1 MVLSCICG
9 IFFSFCA
16 CPGIVGDARLTLRHN
31 FNEITSDK
39 SGREGSGITV

>member
-9 IFFSFCA
+9 IFFFFCA
-16 CPGIVGDARLTLRHN
+16 CHGIVGDARLPLRHN

-39 SGREGSGITV
+39 SGREGSEITV